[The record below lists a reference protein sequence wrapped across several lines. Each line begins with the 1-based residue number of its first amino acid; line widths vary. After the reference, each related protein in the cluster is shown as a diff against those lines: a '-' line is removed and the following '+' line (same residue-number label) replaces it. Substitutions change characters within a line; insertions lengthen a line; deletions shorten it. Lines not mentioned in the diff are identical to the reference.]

1 MDDRGLGALAAA
13 LKAGGWEPGLNVC
26 AACGHSGGRH
36 DLGNWCL
43 DCPRPDEWD
52 HTAKSPTGA
61 KVDAG
66 WCYFASMT
74 ETEERT
80 LGLAAILG
88 ERGVFLPEGLP
99 IPADVGHRNAH
110 DPDALL
116 ITEAELARAVL
127 KACDHN
133 GWGVY
138 RTLAGG
144 ASWIDRRTVS
154 AAILAEI
161 REATDAV

>member
-1 MDDRGLGALAAA
+1 MTDRGLAALATA
-13 LKAGGWEPGLNVC
+13 LHEHGTMG
-26 AACGHSGGRH
+26 
-36 DLGNWCL
+36 
-43 DCPRPDEWD
+43 
-52 HTAKSPTGA
+52 SPTVA
-61 KVDAG
+61 MDSECLREA
-66 WCYFASMT
+66 
-74 ETEERT
+74 
-80 LGLAAILG
+80 AAILG